1 MSQYITDQYF
11 TSVPLHYDTIYYVE
25 SQDNETL
32 NRTMF
37 RLQQAGTLFNNK
49 EMQLFPIKLQYVS
62 QKELDNEHLR
72 SQLVEYDAEDVDDAI
87 YYLRECLSAD
97 NGGTLTARYMPREGS
112 DPTLWDVCS
121 IPLNDLTSPDEISA
135 KARNFA
141 RNMAETDF
149 ARLAGVSY
157 QTYLNA
163 REEAYNP
170 SNPMMGFLTIHT
182 RKYPDPNRIIQK
194 AQANLIEI
202 YGNLKSEAE
211 LENFAEMLESVIKM
225 TKKTGKLNVFRPIV
239 VKNDKIWLKN
249 PDGKS
254 TQVVFDRYGVAKT
267 LYIFFLRKIE
277 SAAKNN
283 SKPIYISK
291 AGLMDHAE
299 ELLDIYGLISNS
311 STVKNI
317 ESLLDDFANALSSI
331 RRFFKGKFDVEA
343 IEKQFNKCY
352 SIEIMGRDEYN
363 SDAYG
368 INLEPEDFDLG
379 FYSIDNL

>member
-1 MSQYITDQYF
+1 
-11 TSVPLHYDTIYYVE
+11 
-25 SQDNETL
+25 
-32 NRTMF
+32 MF

-170 SNPMMGFLTIHT
+170 SNPMMGFSTIHT

-202 YGNLKSEAE
+202 YSNLKSEAE

-254 TQVVFDRYGVAKT
+254 TQVVCDRYGVAKT

-352 SIEIMGRDEYN
+352 SIEVMGRDDYN